1 MREKRARPV
10 LTEMAEGLV
19 TLGKA
24 HGADECE
31 ITIVDA
37 DEFNVD
43 VRLGKIENLVEAGSR
58 SLNFRVIKDK
68 KTASFTS
75 FDLSR
80 RTLHRLI
87 ISAIKRAELSS
98 PDEFSGLP
106 SLPRKDVDI
115 TALELYD
122 PEIPA
127 LSPRKKISLALQTE
141 KIALSHKGITNSH
154 GASFETKEVRTLL
167 ANSNGFFQE
176 YKETFCSLSVGLQAG
191 ETDSRVEDFWF
202 CAKRNFHELDTPED
216 IAQIAVT
223 RTLRLINPRKIRTQP
238 APVIFEPLMT
248 SWLLGLLFTCVSG
261 TSIYRKASF
270 LVDRLGEK
278 IAGDN
283 VNVYDHGLLPSKLG
297 TRPFD
302 GEGVPSQKT
311 SVIKRGVLSNYLC
324 DTYAAR
330 KLKLKSTG
338 NSEGKDVG
346 PTNFYFQAG
355 KLTPEKIM
363 ASMDKG
369 LILVRTIGHGLNP
382 ITGDI
387 SRGAFGL
394 WVEKGEVIY
403 PVSEI
408 TISGNLSE
416 ILNNIEA
423 VGEDLEF
430 RGPFSGP
437 TVKVGE
443 LMIAGE

>member
-1 MREKRARPV
+1 MRGKREDSDLMR
-10 LTEMAEGLV
+10 TAESLV
-19 TLGKA
+19 TFGKA

-31 ITIVDA
+31 ITIVEA

-43 VRLGKIENLVEAGSR
+43 VRLSEIENLVEAGSR
-58 SLNFRVIKDK
+58 SVSLRVIKDK
-68 KTASFTS
+68 KTTSVTS

-80 RTLHRLI
+80 GTIHRLI
-87 ISAIKRAELSS
+87 KNAIKRAELSS

-106 SLPRKDVDI
+106 LLPQKEVDI
-115 TALELYD
+115 PSLDLYD

-127 LSPRKKISLALQTE
+127 LHPNKKISLALQTE

-154 GASFETKEVRTLL
+154 GASFETKEIRTLL
-167 ANSNGFFQE
+167 ANSNGFLQE

-191 ETDSRVEDFWF
+191 ETDSRAEDFWS
-202 CAKRNFHELDTPED
+202 CTKRHFHELDTPED
-216 IAQIAVT
+216 IAQKAAT
-223 RTLRLINPRKIRTQP
+223 RTLRLLDSRKIRTQSV
-238 APVIFEPLMT
+238 PVVFEPLMT
-248 SWLLGLLFTCVSG
+248 SWLLGFLFACVSG
-261 TSIYRKASF
+261 TSIYQKASF
-270 LVDRLGEK
+270 LVGRLGEK

-302 GEGVPSQKT
+302 GEGTPSQRT
-311 SVIKRGVLSNYLC
+311 TVIEKGVLNNYLC
-324 DTYAAR
+324 NTYAAR
-330 KLKLKSTG
+330 KLKLPSTG

-346 PTNFYFQAG
+346 PTNFYLQSG
-355 KLTPEKIM
+355 KLMPERII
-363 ASMDKG
+363 ASLDKG
-369 LILVRTIGHGLNP
+369 LILARTIGHGLNP

-394 WVEKGEVIY
+394 WVEKGEVLY

-408 TISGNLSE
+408 TISGNLGE

-423 VGEDLEF
+423 VGGDLEF

-437 TVKVGE
+437 TIKVGE
-443 LMIAGE
+443 LLIGGE

>member
-1 MREKRARPV
+1 MREKRERPV

-19 TLGKA
+19 TLGKV

-154 GASFETKEVRTLL
+154 GASFETKEIRTLL
-167 ANSNGFFQE
+167 ANSNGFLQE

-238 APVIFEPLMT
+238 VPVIFEPLMT
-248 SWLLGLLFTCVSG
+248 SWLLGFLFTCVSG

-283 VNVYDHGLLPSKLG
+283 INVYDHGLLPSKLG

-302 GEGVPSQKT
+302 GEGVPSQRT
-311 SVIKRGVLSNYLC
+311 SVIERGVLSNYLC
-324 DTYAAR
+324 NTYAGR

-346 PTNFYFQAG
+346 PTNFYLQAG

-369 LILVRTIGHGLNP
+369 LLLVRTIGHGLNP